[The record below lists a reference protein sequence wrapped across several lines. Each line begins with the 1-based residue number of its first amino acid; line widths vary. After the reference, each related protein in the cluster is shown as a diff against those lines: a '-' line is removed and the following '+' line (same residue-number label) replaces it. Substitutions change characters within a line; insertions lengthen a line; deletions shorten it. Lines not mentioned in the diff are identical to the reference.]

1 MSVDFI
7 CFNGEEMKPWLC
19 TVIGSFLILG
29 SSAIS
34 GVYVSILESESI
46 DDDRMINQ
54 KKAKYD
60 SSKEDY
66 NNASIHADL
75 SNINRSIVRYGVYQ
89 QNDVQ
94 KEWNGVHAFSLY
106 AVIIRLR
113 LASDMPVDD
122 MSMSEIKKLRDL
134 SNSGDDDSY
143 QKLQKMV
150 SELMEISG
158 HYRAKL
164 VMDIADLEYQKSKNE
179 QKISNVKYI
188 AIFLQLLGLI
198 FFLVKELFSKIKE
211 K

>member
-1 MSVDFI
+1 
-7 CFNGEEMKPWLC
+7 MKPWLC

-46 DDDRMINQ
+46 DDARMINQ
-54 KKAKYD
+54 KKTQYD

-66 NNASIHADL
+66 NNALIRADL
-75 SNINRSIVRYGVYQ
+75 SYINRSIVRYGVYQ

-106 AVIIRLR
+106 AVILQLR
-113 LASDMPVDD
+113 SASDMPIDD
-122 MSMSEIKKLRDL
+122 MSISEIKKLRDQ
-134 SNSGDDDSY
+134 SNSSDDDSY
-143 QKLQKMV
+143 QKLQKMA
-150 SELMEISG
+150 SELMGISG

-164 VMDIADLEYQKSKNE
+164 VMDIAGLEYQRSKNE

-198 FFLVKELFSKIKE
+198 FLLVKEFSINPRKNKSDMTTCE
-211 K
+211 

>member
-1 MSVDFI
+1 
-7 CFNGEEMKPWLC
+7 MKPWLC

-46 DDDRMINQ
+46 DDARMINQ

-75 SNINRSIVRYGVYQ
+75 SYINRSIVRYGVYQ

-113 LASDMPVDD
+113 SASDMPVDD

-143 QKLQKMV
+143 QKLQNMV
-150 SELMEISG
+150 SELMKISG

-179 QKISNVKYI
+179 QRISNVKYI
-188 AIFLQLLGLI
+188 ATFLQLLGLI
-198 FFLVKELFSKIKE
+198 FLLVKEFSINSRGDNSGVTTLK
-211 K
+211 